1 LIISSSSSVPEDN
14 STFDLFNSLASF
26 ARITPVK
33 APFSQ
38 FTKIQFS
45 ISRRITHLTFCPSL
59 ITGTLNRLCSFAFFG
74 IKIKR

>member
-1 LIISSSSSVPEDN
+1 LIISSSSSVPDDN
-14 STFDLFNSLASF
+14 STFDLLSSLASF

-38 FTKIQFS
+38 LTKIQFS
-45 ISRRITHLTFCPSL
+45 ISRRIIHFTFCPSL
-59 ITGTLNRLCSFAFFG
+59 ITGTLNWLCAVAFLA

>member
-14 STFDLFNSLASF
+14 STLDLFNSLASF
-26 ARITPVK
+26 ARITQVK
-33 APFSQ
+33 AQFSQ
-38 FTKIQFS
+38 LTKIQFS

-59 ITGTLNRLCSFAFFG
+59 ITGTLNWLCVVAFFA